1 MAEDAF
7 IKITKR
13 MRGEDG
19 YKVFS
24 VRIKNET
31 ASALEELSQRTD
43 RSRNELIGMIL
54 DYAVDHIDIIE
65 R

>member
-31 ASALEELSQRTD
+31 ASALDELSQRTD
-43 RSRNELIGMIL
+43 RSRNELIGLIL
-54 DYAVDHIDIIE
+54 DYAVDHIDVIE
-65 R
+65 A

>member
-24 VRIKNET
+24 VRVKNET
-31 ASALEELSQRTD
+31 ASALDELSQRTD

-54 DYAVDHIDIIE
+54 GYAVDHIDVIE
-65 R
+65 A

>member
-31 ASALEELSQRTD
+31 ASALDELSKRTD

-54 DYAVDHIDIIE
+54 DYAVEHIDVIE
-65 R
+65 A

>member
-31 ASALEELSQRTD
+31 ASALDELSKRTD

-54 DYAVDHIDIIE
+54 DYAVDHIDVIE
-65 R
+65 A